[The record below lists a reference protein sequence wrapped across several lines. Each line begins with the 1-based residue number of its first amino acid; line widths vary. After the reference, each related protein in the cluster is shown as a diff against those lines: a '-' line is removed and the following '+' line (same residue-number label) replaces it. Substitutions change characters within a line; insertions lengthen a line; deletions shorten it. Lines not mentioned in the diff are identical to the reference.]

1 MANEIGTTLVN
12 SLTNSTFDIGAMSKS
27 LAEAEVAGP
36 RAILERNQEKTNT
49 ELNAFNYLKLNLD
62 AFNSYVADLSNP
74 ETFLKK
80 TATSSDESVV
90 SVTASSDVVPGS
102 YQIESKQLAQYHTQ
116 VVNKSYASPY
126 DSISSGTLQI
136 QTGSE
141 THQITVDS
149 SNNTLE
155 SLQKYINN
163 GDYGVNASVIN
174 NGGSYQLMFT
184 SKQQGAAGEVSIS
197 GLTDFDVDGLTTT
210 SEAQDAIMV
219 VNGLAVSNSTNTF
232 DEVIDGLSFKLNSA
246 AANQSNTVS
255 ISNDTDGAV
264 ESINSFVDVY
274 NQLDTIFDELSS
286 YDTSDLT
293 EEQLQSDEYKFYG
306 DLAGNSTLKQARSN
320 LNDALTGAISE
331 ISGNYNS
338 LISVGIKKNL
348 DGQLELDDSVLDK
361 VVNNNFSALSS
372 LFAKG
377 GSSDDGLINVIS
389 GSTDTLTGSYQLDV
403 TQLAER
409 AVVTTGAAN
418 PSSDEQVA
426 SDRIIDTASALQIS
440 SGASLDISIGGAQ
453 QIIDLSSLAGSY
465 ADKDTV
471 ASTLQGAI
479 NGAFGSSLAT
489 VSYDVAQAR
498 FEIAANSGSGSVVI
512 NSSSG
517 LANQG
522 FTSAKQYNGEAL
534 IDLTSGTLSFDVA
547 VDDSS
552 VATIDMVAGKYTH
565 SELALSM
572 ANAINNNSVIQESG
586 NSVSVSSDGSALSIA
601 SKRFGGFSNI
611 DISSVSAGFLNSG
624 LAVDSDAGQ
633 SVDGTLTTESGTI
646 NIGAYADSTDGR
658 VIKISDYAI
667 IGGEDAEV
675 RGLQFEVLGGEYDG
689 GGALITNRGDL
700 NFAKGF
706 GAKLEE
712 AINGL
717 FDEDT
722 GVVARKVSSLTDK
735 LDVYTE
741 KTTDLDARYAKL
753 EAKYQLQ
760 FSMLQTILSNAES
773 TRNSLIAQFNNSS
786 N

>member
-49 ELNAFNYLKLNLD
+49 ELNAFNYVKQNLD
-62 AFNSYVADLSNP
+62 AFNSYVIDLSNP
-74 ETFLKK
+74 ETFLNK
-80 TATSSDESVV
+80 TATSSNEDVV

-116 VVNKSYASPY
+116 VVNKSYSSPY
-126 DSISSGTLQI
+126 DSISTGTLDI
-136 QTGSE
+136 VTGGQ

-149 SNNTLE
+149 SNNTLDG
-155 SLQKYINN
+155 LQKYINN
-163 GDYGVNASVIN
+163 GDFGVNASVIN

-184 SKQQGAAGEVSIS
+184 SQQQGASGEVSIS

-210 SEAQDAIMV
+210 ADAQDAIMV

-246 AANQSNTVS
+246 AVNQTNTVN
-255 ISNDTDGAV
+255 ISNDTEGAV
-264 ESINSFVDVY
+264 ESIQSFVEVY
-274 NQLDTIFDELSS
+274 NQLDTIFDEVSS

-293 EEQLQSDEYKFYG
+293 QEQLDSDEYQFYG
-306 DLAGNSTLKQARSN
+306 DLAGNTTFKQARAN
-320 LNDALTGAISE
+320 LNEALSGAISE
-331 ISGNYNS
+331 ITGNYNS
-338 LISVGIKKNL
+338 LISIGIKKNI
-348 DGQLELDDSVLDK
+348 DGQLELDQTVLDE
-361 VVNNNFSALSS
+361 VVSNNFSALSS

-389 GSTDTLTGSYQLDV
+389 GSEDTLTGTYQLDV

-409 AVVTTGAAN
+409 AIVTTGAA
-418 PSSDEQVA
+418 SASTDEQVA
-426 SDRIIDTASALQIS
+426 SDRIVDTASALQIS
-440 SGASLDISIGGAQ
+440 AGASLDISIGGVQ
-453 QIIDLSSLAGSY
+453 QVIDMSLLEGSY
-465 ADKDTV
+465 SDKDTV
-471 ASTLQGAI
+471 ASTLQNAI
-479 NGAFGSSLAT
+479 NTAFGSSLST

-498 FEIAANSGSGSVVI
+498 FEIAANSGSGALSV
-512 NSSSG
+512 NTSSG
-517 LANQG
+517 LVNQG
-522 FTSAKQYNGEAL
+522 FTAAKQYSGEAL
-534 IDLTSGTLSFDVA
+534 IDLTSGSLSFDIQ
-547 VDDSS
+547 VDDSDI
-552 VATIDMVAGKYTH
+552 ATIDMATGRYTH
-565 SELALSM
+565 SELAVSM
-572 ANAINNNSVIQESG
+572 ANAINNNSIVEESG

-601 SKRFGGFSNI
+601 STRFGAFSSI

-624 LAVDSDAGQ
+624 LVVDSDAGQ
-633 SVDGTLTTESGTI
+633 SVDGTLTTANGTI
-646 NIGAYADSTDGR
+646 NIGAYADSADGR
-658 VIKISDYAI
+658 IIKISDYAI

-675 RGLQFEVLGGEYDG
+675 RGLQFEVLGGQYDG
-689 GGALITNRGDL
+689 FGALITDRGDL

-706 GAKLEE
+706 GSKLEE

-717 FDEDT
+717 FDADT
-722 GVVARKVSSLTDK
+722 GVLERKISSLTDK
-735 LDVYTE
+735 LDTYSE
-741 KTTDLDARYAKL
+741 KETDLDARYDKL

-773 TRNSLIAQFNNSS
+773 TRNSLIAQFSSS